1 MPGIMDYLQGA
12 PLSSD
17 PDRANAADGAL
28 WSLAAGLIGGRG
40 AAGPIIGN
48 AVQGAMGAYQGLL
61 GDALKRRYVQSQ
73 IAENASQ
80 AEARK
85 QKMTLDQRDMDW
97 RENFLRM
104 HGYLPPGGGAPGSAG
119 PGPGTSLGVGP
130 GPGTSSGAGPMPGV
144 APAGG
149 QSSTRFPGV
158 PNDAVIADVIFNKG
172 QNLGGL
178 IAKGAEP
185 KLEVHGGEVRDM
197 RTLQPGTLVDQID
210 RQGRVIRGVRMP
222 DGSVSYQPA
231 PGSLQTYG
239 AFEGAN
245 ARAGADYRTQD
256 VTLPD
261 GRTVRMTEAQI
272 ADMARRG
279 SGTPPAAGQN
289 APGSTIVPS
298 VASTP
303 MQPMPPD
310 LEAQFRAAM
319 SDAGSTDPNTRLKG
333 MSAAHNI
340 AARARSMGYSLPGD
354 TGAPPQ
360 VPRDQQTPRGPA
372 LPGVEVQS
380 PAAAERAKTTA
391 TGQANRFV
399 DLEKSIAAAGTQ
411 ATSMVSK
418 IQRARQLFEG
428 LDGGTLTPIAAEF
441 ASAAASLGVKV
452 NSKWDNAQAAAAL
465 SEGMA
470 MQFRPSNSGAVSDAD
485 LASFQK
491 QVPTLAKTPQGRAQ
505 IMRTLEVF
513 AQRDQ
518 KVAEMARQ
526 YRMLPGKGALD
537 DEWEQR
543 LADWTRRNPLQF

>member
-1 MPGIMDYLQGA
+1 
-12 PLSSD
+12 
-17 PDRANAADGAL
+17 
-28 WSLAAGLIGGRG
+28 
-40 AAGPIIGN
+40 
-48 AVQGAMGAYQGLL
+48 
-61 GDALKRRYVQSQ
+61 
-73 IAENASQ
+73 
-80 AEARK
+80 
-85 QKMTLDQRDMDW
+85 
-97 RENFLRM
+97 
-104 HGYLPPGGGAPGSAG
+104 
-119 PGPGTSLGVGP
+119 
-130 GPGTSSGAGPMPGV
+130 
-144 APAGG
+144 
-149 QSSTRFPGV
+149 
-158 PNDAVIADVIFNKG
+158 
-172 QNLGGL
+172 
-178 IAKGAEP
+178 
-185 KLEVHGGEVRDM
+185 
-197 RTLQPGTLVDQID
+197 
-210 RQGRVIRGVRMP
+210 
-222 DGSVSYQPA
+222 
-231 PGSLQTYG
+231 
-239 AFEGAN
+239 
-245 ARAGADYRTQD
+245 
-256 VTLPD
+256 
-261 GRTVRMTEAQI
+261 
-272 ADMARRG
+272 
-279 SGTPPAAGQN
+279 
-289 APGSTIVPS
+289 
-298 VASTP
+298 